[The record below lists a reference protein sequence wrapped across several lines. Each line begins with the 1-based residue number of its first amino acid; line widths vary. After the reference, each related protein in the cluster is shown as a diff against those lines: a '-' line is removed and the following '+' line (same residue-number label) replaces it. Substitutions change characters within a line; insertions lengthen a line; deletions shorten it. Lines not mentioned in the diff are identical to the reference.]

1 MSDSTKDY
9 WDSVAEE
16 FDTYYQGEKD
26 ALRRAIDKIF
36 RKGMTERL
44 NLTLEEC
51 KNVKG
56 KRILDIGCGSGRLA
70 VELARRGAYVTG
82 IDFSMNM
89 ISLAK
94 STAEKH
100 DVADRCTFI
109 ADDFVGHQFKEKF
122 DISIALGFFDY
133 TKDARQHLRKIRS
146 LTTEKCIMSFPSK
159 FAFQVP
165 LRVIWLKSRN
175 CPVYFYTKNEI
186 KRLLSTLFPRF
197 RIKNISALYFSV
209 AFAQSVHQAFF
220 NKRVAPQ

>member
-9 WDSVAEE
+9 WDSVAED

-36 RKGMTERL
+36 RKGMTERFT
-44 NLTLEEC
+44 LTLDEC

-56 KRILDIGCGSGRLA
+56 KRILDIGCGSGRVA

-82 IDFSMNM
+82 IDLSMNM
-89 ISLAK
+89 IGMAK
-94 STAEKH
+94 SMAEKY

-109 ADDFVGHQFKEKF
+109 ADDFAGHMFGEKF

-133 TKDARQHLRKIRS
+133 TKDASRYLRKMRS
-146 LTTEKCIMSFPSK
+146 LTTEKCVMSFPSK

-165 LRVIWLKSRN
+165 LRLLWLKSRN

-186 KRLLSTLFPRF
+186 KRLLSALFPRF
-197 RIKNISALYFSV
+197 KIKNISALYFSV
-209 AFAQSVHQAFF
+209 AFAQSVYQRFL
-220 NKRVAPQ
+220 NKRAATQ